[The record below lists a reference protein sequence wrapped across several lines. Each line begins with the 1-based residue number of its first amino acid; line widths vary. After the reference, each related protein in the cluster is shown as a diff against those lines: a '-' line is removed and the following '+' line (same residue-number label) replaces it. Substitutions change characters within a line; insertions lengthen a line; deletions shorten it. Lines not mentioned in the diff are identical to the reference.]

1 MFPQMSEVEFTYTRR
16 KKGKQIMA
24 YMFFN
29 MCRVKYNY
37 ILQHK
42 YVLK

>member
-1 MFPQMSEVEFTYTRR
+1 
-16 KKGKQIMA
+16 MA

-29 MCRVKYNY
+29 MCGVKYNY

-42 YVLK
+42 YVLKYEILYTAA